1 MIKINLIELCNMGEK
16 EFLCAVIA
24 ARYQDKW
31 IFVRGKNKETWELP
45 GGTHEKNE
53 SIIETANRELFEETG
68 AIKFNMIP
76 ICISFV
82 DTGSRRSYGMVYYS
96 EIDELGVLP
105 NYEIDE
111 IRLFDKLPEK
121 LTYPS
126 IHNVLFQK
134 AVEFHSYYKKTTKN
148 IINF

>member
-1 MIKINLIELCNMGEK
+1 MNPGGSMKINLTEVCNMEDK

-24 ARYQDKW
+24 ARYQGKW
-31 IFVRGKNKETWELP
+31 IFVRGKGKETWELP
-45 GGTHEKNE
+45 GGTHESNE
-53 SIIETANRELFEETG
+53 SIIETAKRELYEETG
-68 AIKFNMIP
+68 AIKFHIVPM
-76 ICISFV
+76 CISFV

-96 EIDELGVLP
+96 EIFELGELP

-111 IRLFDKLPEK
+111 VRLFSNLPEK

-134 AVEFHSYYKKTTKN
+134 AVELHGRLLG
-148 IINF
+148 